1 MFLGIIGLLVAHYF
15 KTRAISPPS
24 LISLSLSLPFLLP
37 LSLSLVV
44 CVCRLRW
51 ECACVCVFS
60 RSVTLAYTVH
70 KSLPQATL
78 NPHQYAYPSRYLS
91 IYPGNLSIHPLGA
104 CLTMQNTLFRSRGF
118 KFCNFLFLAKKL
130 GRHTIY
136 IVFCFVIFYFNKECV
151 KIVRLR
157 LWIDI
162 IGLKKYNFLL
172 QTANR
177 NWHSERA

>member
-15 KTRAISPPS
+15 KTRAISPFFNFPFS
-24 LISLSLSLPFLLP
+24 LSSFPFTSLSLLWC
-37 LSLSLVV
+37 V
-44 CVCRLRW
+44 CVGSDENVR
-51 ECACVCVFS
+51 VCVFS

-118 KFCNFLFLAKKL
+118 KFCNFLFLAKKSWEGIQYTL
-130 GRHTIY
+130 FFLR
-136 IVFCFVIFYFNKECV
+136 YF
-151 KIVRLR
+151 
-157 LWIDI
+157 
-162 IGLKKYNFLL
+162 FLL
-172 QTANR
+172 
-177 NWHSERA
+177 